1 MERER
6 TVFEKHLQNT
16 SCVAKLSARLK
27 TSNSSLS
34 YYIPDFS
41 FDYKGSFYS
50 QEQLSILFQKMTV
63 QILVGGK
70 VKMVSDDLLLPQK
83 IWIKLLNPIKSV

>member
-6 TVFEKHLQNT
+6 TALKKRLQNT
-16 SCVAKLSARLK
+16 SCVAKLSTRRK

-34 YYIPDFS
+34 HFPQLL
-41 FDYKGSFYS
+41 FDSKCSFYS
-50 QEQLSILFQKMTV
+50 QQQGNILISDNILNKYEKVEMLS
-63 QILVGGK
+63 
-70 VKMVSDDLLLPQK
+70 DNLLLPQK